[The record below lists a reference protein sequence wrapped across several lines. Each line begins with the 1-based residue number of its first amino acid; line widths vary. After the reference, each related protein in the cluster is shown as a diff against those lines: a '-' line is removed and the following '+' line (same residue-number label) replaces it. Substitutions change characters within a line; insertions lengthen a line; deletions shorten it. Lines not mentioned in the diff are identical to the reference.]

1 MRVWG
6 REDIIPALKN
16 AAKSAPKILKELELY
31 FDMPLPVPKLD
42 LIALPGYTAIP
53 DSTWG
58 VIFFKLVLEN
68 NSKRVYLYLPQFI
81 HAFLLPTEKV
91 I

>member
-58 VIFFKLVLEN
+58 VIFFKLASWKIILNVCIYIFHN
-68 NSKRVYLYLPQFI
+68 LYILFFCQQR
-81 HAFLLPTEKV
+81 K
-91 I
+91 